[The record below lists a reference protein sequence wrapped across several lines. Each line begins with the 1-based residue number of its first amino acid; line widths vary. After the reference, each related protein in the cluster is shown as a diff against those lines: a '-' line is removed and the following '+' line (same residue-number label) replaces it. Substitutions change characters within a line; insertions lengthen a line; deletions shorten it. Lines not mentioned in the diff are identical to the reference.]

1 MLINVIGRKTSF
13 LFHIFVLK
21 SVLIFYSGLISSCD
35 KCMLDWNFI
44 AGLIATVAF
53 DIIYFGAII
62 GTITVIIL
70 DNRNPVKTMAW
81 ILVLMFL
88 PVVGLVFYFFF
99 GRSQR
104 RVRVIG
110 KQKSYNRLLKK
121 PMAEY
126 LAQDS
131 VRFRQ
136 ITDALFSVSQ
146 HQPGFSFRW
155 KPCGSLY
162 AGTFHDSIL
171 VARIA
176 KGDQAHPHGVL
187 YLRG

>member
-1 MLINVIGRKTSF
+1 
-13 LFHIFVLK
+13 
-21 SVLIFYSGLISSCD
+21 
-35 KCMLDWNFI
+35 MLDWNFI

-110 KQKSYNRLLKK
+110 KKSYNRLLKK

-131 VRFRQ
+131 LCASGKLRTPYLCFATPTR
-136 ITDALFSVSQ
+136 LFLSMETV
-146 HQPGFSFRW
+146 W
-155 KPCGSLY
+155 K
-162 AGTFHDSIL
+162 SI
-171 VARIA
+171 R
-176 KGDQAHPHGVL
+176 GDFP
-187 YLRG
+187 

>member
-1 MLINVIGRKTSF
+1 
-13 LFHIFVLK
+13 
-21 SVLIFYSGLISSCD
+21 
-35 KCMLDWNFI
+35 MLDWNFI

-110 KQKSYNRLLKK
+110 KKSYNRLLKK
-121 PMAEY
+121 RWPNI
-126 LAQDS
+126 LPRIP

-136 ITDALFSVSQ
+136 ITDALSLCFATPTRLFLSMETV
-146 HQPGFSFRW
+146 W
-155 KPCGSLY
+155 K
-162 AGTFHDSIL
+162 SI
-171 VARIA
+171 R
-176 KGDQAHPHGVL
+176 GDFP
-187 YLRG
+187 

>member
-1 MLINVIGRKTSF
+1 
-13 LFHIFVLK
+13 
-21 SVLIFYSGLISSCD
+21 
-35 KCMLDWNFI
+35 MLDWNFI

-110 KQKSYNRLLKK
+110 KKSYNRLLKK

-126 LAQDS
+126 LPRIP

-136 ITDALFSVSQ
+136 ITAALSLCFATPTRLFLSMETV
-146 HQPGFSFRW
+146 W
-155 KPCGSLY
+155 K
-162 AGTFHDSIL
+162 SI
-171 VARIA
+171 R
-176 KGDQAHPHGVL
+176 GDFP
-187 YLRG
+187 

>member
-1 MLINVIGRKTSF
+1 
-13 LFHIFVLK
+13 
-21 SVLIFYSGLISSCD
+21 
-35 KCMLDWNFI
+35 MLDWNFI

-110 KQKSYNRLLKK
+110 KKSYNRLLKK

-126 LAQDS
+126 LAL
-131 VRFRQ
+131 FQ
-136 ITDALFSVSQ
+136 I
-146 HQPGFSFRW
+146 PM
-155 KPCGSLY
+155 
-162 AGTFHDSIL
+162 
-171 VARIA
+171 
-176 KGDQAHPHGVL
+176 
-187 YLRG
+187 

>member
-1 MLINVIGRKTSF
+1 
-13 LFHIFVLK
+13 
-21 SVLIFYSGLISSCD
+21 
-35 KCMLDWNFI
+35 MLDWNFI

-110 KQKSYNRLLKK
+110 KKSYNRLLKK

-131 VRFRQ
+131 CALRQ
-136 ITDALFSVSQ
+136 ITAALSLCFATPTRLFLSMETV
-146 HQPGFSFRW
+146 W
-155 KPCGSLY
+155 K
-162 AGTFHDSIL
+162 SI
-171 VARIA
+171 R
-176 KGDQAHPHGVL
+176 GDFP
-187 YLRG
+187 

>member
-1 MLINVIGRKTSF
+1 
-13 LFHIFVLK
+13 
-21 SVLIFYSGLISSCD
+21 
-35 KCMLDWNFI
+35 MLDWNFI

-110 KQKSYNRLLKK
+110 KKSYNRLLKNIL
-121 PMAEY
+121 PRIP
-126 LAQDS
+126 

-136 ITDALFSVSQ
+136 ITDALSLCFATPTRLFLSMETV
-146 HQPGFSFRW
+146 W
-155 KPCGSLY
+155 K
-162 AGTFHDSIL
+162 SI
-171 VARIA
+171 R
-176 KGDQAHPHGVL
+176 GDFP
-187 YLRG
+187 

>member
-1 MLINVIGRKTSF
+1 
-13 LFHIFVLK
+13 
-21 SVLIFYSGLISSCD
+21 
-35 KCMLDWNFI
+35 MLDWNFI

-110 KQKSYNRLLKK
+110 KKRCGISCHRMSKY
-121 PMAEY
+121 
-126 LAQDS
+126 
-131 VRFRQ
+131 
-136 ITDALFSVSQ
+136 VS
-146 HQPGFSFRW
+146 SM
-155 KPCGSLY
+155 CGESAINSLQ
-162 AGTFHDSIL
+162 TKL
-171 VARIA
+171 
-176 KGDQAHPHGVL
+176 
-187 YLRG
+187 

>member
-1 MLINVIGRKTSF
+1 MRAKACVAGKASAVLVRAATGVALAAGGVRSNVNQCNRPQKF
-13 LFHIFVLK
+13 LYFSYICFAL
-21 SVLIFYSGLISSCD
+21 YD
-35 KCMLDWNFI
+35 RCMFDWNFI
-44 AGLIATVAF
+44 AGLVATVAF

-81 ILVLMFL
+81 ILILMFL
-88 PVVGLVFYFFF
+88 PLVGLVLYFFF

-110 KQKSYNRLLKK
+110 KKSYNRLLKK

-131 VRFRQ
+131 CTLPVNYSRLISLFRN
-136 ITDALFSVSQ
+136 TSC
-146 HQPGFSFRW
+146 RN
-155 KPCGSLY
+155 LY
-162 AGTFHDSIL
+162 AWAFHASSF
-171 VARIA
+171 AT
-176 KGDQAHPHGVL
+176 
-187 YLRG
+187 